1 LYTREIYRRAGL
13 ERIDEIRKLVEDSD
27 PLSIGSMLSY
37 LMIMRGRRVREFLES
52 FIVEHKNVDEKM
64 LRRVLDMIKI
74 LRELEIIT
82 LK

>member
-1 LYTREIYRRAGL
+1 VREIYRRAGL

-27 PLSIGSMLSY
+27 PLSIGSMLNY

>member
-1 LYTREIYRRAGL
+1 MYTREIYRRAGL

-27 PLSIGSMLSY
+27 PLSIGSMLNY

-52 FIVEHKNVDEKM
+52 FVVEYKNVDEKM

-74 LRELEIIT
+74 LRVLKIIT

>member
-1 LYTREIYRRAGL
+1 VREIYRRAGL

-27 PLSIGSMLSY
+27 PLSIGSMLNY

-52 FIVEHKNVDEKM
+52 FVVEYKNVDEKM

-74 LRELEIIT
+74 LRVLKIIT

>member
-1 LYTREIYRRAGL
+1 LYVREIYRRAGL

-52 FIVEHKNVDEKM
+52 FVVE
-64 LRRVLDMIKI
+64 L
-74 LRELEIIT
+74 
-82 LK
+82 

>member
-1 LYTREIYRRAGL
+1 MREIYRRAGL

-27 PLSIGSMLSY
+27 PLSIGSMLNY

-74 LRELEIIT
+74 LRVLKIIT

>member
-1 LYTREIYRRAGL
+1 MREIYRRAGL

-27 PLSIGSMLSY
+27 PLSIGSMLNY

-52 FIVEHKNVDEKM
+52 FVVEYKNVDEKM

-74 LRELEIIT
+74 LRVLKIIT

>member
-1 LYTREIYRRAGL
+1 MREIYRRAGL

-27 PLSIGSMLSY
+27 PLSIGSMLNY

>member
-13 ERIDEIRKLVEDSD
+13 KRIDEIRKLVEDSD

>member
-1 LYTREIYRRAGL
+1 VREIYRRASL

-27 PLSIGSMLSY
+27 PLSIGSMLNY

-52 FIVEHKNVDEKM
+52 FVVEYKNVDEKM

-74 LRELEIIT
+74 LRVLKIIT

>member
-1 LYTREIYRRAGL
+1 VREIYRRAGL

-74 LRELEIIT
+74 LRVLKIIT

>member
-1 LYTREIYRRAGL
+1 MREIYRRAGL

-74 LRELEIIT
+74 LRVLKIIT

>member
-1 LYTREIYRRAGL
+1 MREIYRRASL

-27 PLSIGSMLSY
+27 PLSIGSMLNY

-52 FIVEHKNVDEKM
+52 FVVEYKNVDEKM

-74 LRELEIIT
+74 LRVLKIIT